1 MNSGER
7 QEYVRR
13 YANEPAYKARAALAL
28 GACLVVLTLV
38 AVIVTGP
45 GADDGVGLA
54 ANSSC
59 PDTRAQSDAPDN
71 RSCEMRA
78 AAR

>member
-1 MNSGER
+1 MNSNER

-13 YANEPAYKARAALAL
+13 YANEPLYKARAALAC

-38 AVIVTGP
+38 AAIVIGTD
-45 GADDGVGLA
+45 AEDGVALTA
-54 ANSSC
+54 SSSC
-59 PDTRAQSDAPDN
+59 SDTRAQTEHPN
-71 RSCEMRA
+71 HPSCEMRA